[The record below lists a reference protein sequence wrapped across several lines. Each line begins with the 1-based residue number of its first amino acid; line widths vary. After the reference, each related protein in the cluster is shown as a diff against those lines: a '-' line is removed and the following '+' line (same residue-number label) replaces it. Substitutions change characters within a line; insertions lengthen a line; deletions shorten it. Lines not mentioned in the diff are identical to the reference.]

1 MRKIGLSSVKDCE
14 IIFAHDNSV
23 ILSGK
28 NPWLFRKDG
37 SFVAKYKP
45 IRNAY
50 SMLFLPGNIA
60 FLDGWM
66 DQAYHYISLDTG
78 ELLWS
83 YTQKGRRDY
92 TPRKFAA
99 TSDGNIVY
107 YVYSIKNVLH
117 VDQLVLSEKVCTT
130 YSIPLSMRATY
141 HCYCDERGYLCM
153 LQSFLLPKGDENG
166 KKYCFLGI
174 LQWHPNDPIP
184 SWKYQWIEPT
194 GSLDCTVRTCNDD
207 YVLMGNL
214 KVRCLKS
221 GEVFDLL
228 ENQRDMPP
236 ISGGYAVTAYDE
248 ERKLLT
254 VRFTSSSSNVIIDC
268 KERIIAAHYMP
279 FSYHEHVGGCLID
292 DEFWI
297 GSDDGIIKRPFPHID
312 PFPKKL

>member
-1 MRKIGLSSVKDCE
+1 MKKIGLASVKDCE
-14 IIFAHDNSV
+14 IIFAYDNSV

-37 SFVAKYKP
+37 RFVAKYKP
-45 IRNAY
+45 IRHAF

-66 DQAYHYISLDTG
+66 DQSYHFISLDTG

-83 YTQKGRRDY
+83 HVQKGKREF

-99 TSDGNIVY
+99 TADGKIVY
-107 YVYSIKNVLH
+107 YVHSIKNILH
-117 VDQLVLSEKVCTT
+117 VDQLVLSEKSCTT
-130 YSIPLSMRATY
+130 YTIPFSKGATY

-153 LQSFLLPKGDENG
+153 LKSYLLPIEDEG
-166 KKYCFLGI
+166 SQSYQFFGV
-174 LQWHPNDPIP
+174 LQWHPNDQKPT
-184 SWKYQWIEPT
+184 WKYQWIEPT
-194 GSLDCTVRTCNDD
+194 GSLNCTVHTCSDE
-207 YVLMGNL
+207 YALLGNL
-214 KVRCLKS
+214 KVRCLRS

-228 ENQRDMPP
+228 ENQTDMPS
-236 ISGGYAVTAYDE
+236 ISGGYAVAAYDE

-268 KERIIAAHYMP
+268 KERKIVAHYMP
-279 FSYHEHVGGCLID
+279 FSYHEHVGGCLIG

-297 GSDDGIIKRPFPHID
+297 GSDEGVVKRLFPHMD
-312 PFPKKL
+312 PFPKKF

>member
-1 MRKIGLSSVKDCE
+1 MRKIGLTSVKDCE
-14 IIFAHDNSV
+14 MIFAHDNSV
-23 ILSGK
+23 MLSGK

-50 SMLFLPGNIA
+50 NMLFLPGNIA

-66 DQAYHYISLDTG
+66 DQSYHFISLDTG

-83 YTQKGRRDY
+83 YAQKGKRDF
-92 TPRKFAA
+92 TPRIFSA
-99 TSDGNIVY
+99 TADGKIVY
-107 YVYSIKNVLH
+107 YVYSIKNTLH
-117 VDQLVLSEKVCTT
+117 VDQLVLSEKACTT
-130 YSIPLSMRATY
+130 YSIPLGMRATH

-153 LQSFLLPKGDENG
+153 LQSFLPPEDESSKSYG
-166 KKYCFLGI
+166 FFGI
-174 LQWHPNDPIP
+174 LQWHPSDPNP
-184 SWKYQWIEPT
+184 TWKYQWVEPT
-194 GSLDCTVRTCNDD
+194 GSLDCTVRTCNDE
-207 YVLMGNL
+207 YALLGNL

-228 ENQRDMPP
+228 GNQTDMPS
-236 ISGGYAVTAYDE
+236 ISGGYSVAAYDQ

-268 KERIIAAHYMP
+268 KERKIAAHYMP
-279 FSYHEHVGGCLID
+279 FSYHEHVGGCLIG

-297 GSDDGIIKRPFPHID
+297 GSDDGIVKRPFPHMD
-312 PFPKKL
+312 AFPQKF